1 MGTEIFTFG
10 PLEPEKL
17 KFKDGNPTFK
27 IMTEPNTF
35 SIIVIQISFSHY
47 NHFHLIQIVICWLS
61 FLCPDYEMILG
72 IVWQSTDV
80 SITQYG

>member
-27 IMTEPNTF
+27 IMTESNTF
-35 SIIVIQISFSHY
+35 SIIVIQISFSH
-47 NHFHLIQIVICWLS
+47 
-61 FLCPDYEMILG
+61 
-72 IVWQSTDV
+72 
-80 SITQYG
+80 

>member
-10 PLEPEKL
+10 PLEPKKL

-35 SIIVIQISFSHY
+35 SIIAIQP
-47 NHFHLIQIVICWLS
+47 LII
-61 FLCPDYEMILG
+61 
-72 IVWQSTDV
+72 
-80 SITQYG
+80 